1 MSTVRN
7 PWFDNIKGL
16 LIFTVVFG
24 HMIETYRDIPGN
36 EMMLYLY
43 NVIYFFHMPLFII
56 LTGYFFKPN
65 KPARIMKLFI
75 VFIIWQLLNGVLSE
89 VINEQQLI
97 SLTPESRIF
106 SIFNPYWT
114 LWYLLGVIVWSIV
127 TPYFMKLRYPLVI
140 SIAFAVI
147 ISYADQVT
155 GWFSLRK
162 LINFYPYFLL
172 GYILANKNVLT
183 ALGEK
188 AKSFRY
194 PLRWA
199 ALFVTLAFMGAMV
212 FYMNVP
218 KGTEFLFMRESYN
231 YFDWPLW
238 KGLMYHLLL
247 YAGTIGVSVA
257 LMLLVPQGKPLFFFN
272 RLGFFSLF
280 IYLIH
285 TNIIRVYRV
294 FLPEEFYTEPII
306 KVAVAL
312 AGAVLISWI
321 ITREPI
327 LKFFK
332 PLIQPDLK
340 WLIKTESKQYSS
352 KKESYDS
359 Q

>member
-43 NVIYFFHMPLFII
+43 NVIYFFHMPLFIL

-75 VFIIWQLLNGVLSE
+75 VFIVWQLVNGVLSE

-127 TPYFMKLRYPLVI
+127 TPYFMKLRYPLII

-172 GYILANKNVLT
+172 GYILANRNVLIS
-183 ALGEK
+183 LGER
-188 AKSFRY
+188 AKSYRH
-194 PLRWA
+194 PLRWG
-199 ALFVTLAFMGAMV
+199 ALFVFLAFLVVMV
-212 FYMNVP
+212 YYQHIP

-231 YFDWPLW
+231 YFDWSIW
-238 KGLMYHLLL
+238 KGLFYHLLL
-247 YAGTIGVSVA
+247 YAGTIGLSLA
-257 LMLLVPQGKPLFFFN
+257 LILLVPQGKPLLFFN
-272 RLGFFSLF
+272 RIGFYSLF

-285 TNIIRVYRV
+285 TNLIRIYRV
-294 FLPEEFYTEPII
+294 LMPEELTTAPFL
-306 KVAVAL
+306 KVATAL
-312 AGAVLISWI
+312 IGSMLLSWI
-321 ITREPI
+321 ITRDPI
-327 LKFFK
+327 IKFFK
-332 PLIQPDLK
+332 PLIQPELK
-340 WLIKTESKQYSS
+340 WLLKSEQQTYRNS
-352 KKESYDS
+352 KESYDS
-359 Q
+359 K